1 MKMGIQILGLE
12 LLCGM
17 CENRMTRGLSL
28 LLILLI
34 IRLHHS
40 HLIYSDI
47 LYSDVLVYYWRRLL
61 NGFDRLPRA
70 TIAAMV
76 LEAILAPGCS

>member
-1 MKMGIQILGLE
+1 MKMGIQILSLE

-40 HLIYSDI
+40 HLINSDI
-47 LYSDVLVYYWRRLL
+47 LYSDVLVYYRRRLL
-61 NGFDRLPRA
+61 NGLHWLPRTA
-70 TIAAMV
+70 ITTMV
-76 LEAILAPGCS
+76 LEAILASSS